1 MVVPHDWNP
10 SDGSGSF
17 FSGLDAAWLDLT
29 SVQAVSQSGTPT
41 SVDGATLRYPKW
53 QQAAELDQ
61 PNFNSA
67 NELMRSGVALQN
79 LLTLNNVVSGTVT
92 DQALGTVSYYARTRP
107 IENRAS
113 ADGSRVWIESRLGR
127 VHIEAPRAVT
137 LSSSSGR
144 FQATVTNDLDQPVTV
159 TIDARAD
166 ERLTI
171 DGPARIEVAAN
182 RRVAVLLTARTN
194 ENGIHEVTLVV
205 ADKRG
210 TPLGATTGLTVR
222 SAQVSNVIW
231 LFVAIGCALLFGA
244 IGVRLFRRVRNAR
257 RAPQDAGDTPD
268 GDGDEPTDQKEPA
281 GAATR

>member
-1 MVVPHDWNP
+1 M
-10 SDGSGSF
+10 
-17 FSGLDAAWLDLT
+17 
-29 SVQAVSQSGTPT
+29 SQSGTPT

-113 ADGSRVWIESRLGR
+113 ADESRVWIESRLRR

-166 ERLTI
+166 DRLTI
-171 DGPARIEVAAN
+171 DSPPRIEVGPN

-194 ENGIHEVTLVV
+194 ENGIHDVTLVV
-205 ADKRG
+205 SDKRG
-210 TPLGATTGLTVR
+210 TPLGATTDLTIR

-231 LFVAIGCALLFGA
+231 LFVGIGCALLFGA

-257 RAPQDAGDTPD
+257 RAPQDAGDTL
-268 GDGDEPTDQKEPA
+268 DGDEPTDQKEPA